1 MGDDKP
7 SYFIAGCMNKKKE
20 FELPSSE
27 DGEYIWRVTKADGRI
42 MVHCNGEEVINVPY
56 ADSAKVA
63 CREMWSEDT
72 EAIEFLE
79 EDNASDGY
87 RARRTRGGNGKRKR
101 KRGKGKRK
109 GKKKGDKSKDGTM
122 EKGDEDQVEEVTM
135 TTGIAVHGT
144 ETTGATEYT
153 YTYTYGSTEPTE
165 GPADMMVPERSSV
178 IEFDWE
184 ETPLEI
190 RTNSLLGS
198 GDQIKVRFLTEE
210 GSPAGNLKIKFD
222 DNASYFITDCM
233 NKKKGFKLPSSED
246 GEYIWRV
253 TKADGRIIVH
263 CNGEE
268 VINVSYADSAKA
280 ACREMWSKDTEAIE
294 FMEEDNASDGYRAR
308 RTRGGKGKRKGGMGK
323 RKGKKKGD
331 KSKNGTDRMA

>member
-1 MGDDKP
+1 MG
-7 SYFIAGCMNKKKE
+7 
-20 FELPSSE
+20 
-27 DGEYIWRVTKADGRI
+27 
-42 MVHCNGEEVINVPY
+42 
-56 ADSAKVA
+56 
-63 CREMWSEDT
+63 T

-109 GKKKGDKSKDGTM
+109 GKKKREKSKNGTM
-122 EKGDEDQVEEVTM
+122 EKDDEDQVEEETM
-135 TTGIAVHGT
+135 TTGITVDGT

-153 YTYTYGSTEPTE
+153 YTYTYGSAEPTE

-178 IEFDWE
+178 IDFDWE

-210 GSPAGNLKIKFD
+210 GNPAGNLKIKFD

-268 VINVSYADSAKA
+268 VINVSYADSAMQLVGK
-280 ACREMWSKDTEAIE
+280 C
-294 FMEEDNASDGYRAR
+294 GQ
-308 RTRGGKGKRKGGMGK
+308 RTLKLLVHGGGQCF
-323 RKGKKKGD
+323 
-331 KSKNGTDRMA
+331 